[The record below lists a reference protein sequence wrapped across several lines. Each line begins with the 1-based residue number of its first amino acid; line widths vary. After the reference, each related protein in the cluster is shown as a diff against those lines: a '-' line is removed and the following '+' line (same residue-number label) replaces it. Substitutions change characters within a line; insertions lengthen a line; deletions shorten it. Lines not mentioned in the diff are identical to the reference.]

1 MAGRLLRLLREA
13 VVNLDPQHHLPPG
26 RRAYEQ
32 ARRLLRA
39 KRRYWASKA
48 HASEHP
54 GVVLQFPNKKEA
66 RE

>member
-1 MAGRLLRLLREA
+1 M
-13 VVNLDPQHHLPPG
+13 NLDPQYHLPPG

-32 ARRLLRA
+32 ARKLLRA

-48 HASEHP
+48 RPEKP

-66 RE
+66 PDGED

>member
-1 MAGRLLRLLREA
+1 M
-13 VVNLDPQHHLPPG
+13 NLEPQYHLPPG
-26 RRAYEQ
+26 RRAYIQ
-32 ARRLLRA
+32 ARALLKA

-48 HASEHP
+48 QPKQS